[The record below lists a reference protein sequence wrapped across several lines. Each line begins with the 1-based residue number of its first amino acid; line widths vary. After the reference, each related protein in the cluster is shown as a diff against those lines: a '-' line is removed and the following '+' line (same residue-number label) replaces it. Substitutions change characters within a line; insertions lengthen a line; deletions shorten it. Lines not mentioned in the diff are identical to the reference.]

1 MNVPRRALLWRL
13 AVGSALSLALVTAL
27 WVGRRAPP
35 GAAPL
40 QPTVAAGARAAAA
53 PMVWPASEALLL
65 VAPPAP
71 STASLAG
78 SGPKP
83 DLAAIAPSRGEPAAR
98 SHWDLC
104 GIGRLP
110 VPPGASADAPPPH
123 VMLEAAASL
132 EPRWEAALATAGPRA
147 RAAARRMGLVELPAG
162 EAAVTPAMAEAS
174 ADPVISAWAMQGCG
188 NDVACLQAT
197 ARRWQQ
203 LEPDNLAPRL
213 SVLRWTPRPDLATL
227 QALATATRLQV
238 HFGQLGP
245 SLLAA
250 WPAGEARFLQ
260 TELLVAAMVHEAASG
275 LPSLMPLTR
284 ACREGAAN
292 ADIRDACQRIAR
304 TMFQHSDTLFGVNV
318 GLGLGRVSGLPPEEL
333 RGVQSL
339 KGQAHHATEALTK
352 HLADQPWSCTSN
364 TTLVAWAGEVQQH
377 GEWLAIQR
385 RLAARAAPSR

>member
-1 MNVPRRALLWRL
+1 MNVPRRAVLWRL
-13 AVGSALSLALVTAL
+13 AMGTALSLALVTAF
-27 WVGRRAPP
+27 WVGRSTPP
-35 GAAPL
+35 DAAPL
-40 QPTVAAGARAAAA
+40 PPTVAAGALAAAE
-53 PMVWPASEALLL
+53 PMARPASEALVLF
-65 VAPPAP
+65 APLASSPA
-71 STASLAG
+71 SSAASRPNPG
-78 SGPKP
+78 
-83 DLAAIAPSRGEPAAR
+83 LAAIAPSRGEPAAR

-110 VPPGASADAPPPH
+110 VPPGAAADAPPPH

-174 ADPVISAWAMQGCG
+174 ADPVISAWATQDCR
-188 NDVACLQAT
+188 NDVACLEAT

-213 SVLRWTPRPDLATL
+213 AVLRSAPKPDLAAL
-227 QALATATRLQV
+227 QALATATRFQA

-245 SLLAA
+245 SLLAV

-260 TELLVAAMVHEAASG
+260 TELLVAATGVEAAVG
-275 LPSLMPLTR
+275 LPSLIPLTR

-292 ADIRDACQRIAR
+292 AGIRDACQRIAR
-304 TMFQHSDTLFGVNV
+304 TMLQHSDTLFGVNV
-318 GLGLGRVSGLPPEEL
+318 GLGLGRVSGLPPKEL
-333 RGVQSL
+333 QGVQAL
-339 KGQAHHATEALTK
+339 QGQAHQATEALTE
-352 HLADQPWSCTSN
+352 HLADQPWSCSSN
-364 TTLVAWAGEVQQH
+364 TLWVEWAGEVQQH
-377 GEWLAIQR
+377 GEWRAIQR